1 MSRQVNEL
9 IAEAIRDRDLDMEH
23 LTDPTTKGIT
33 DLLREFLNL
42 VDIAM
47 QIEHCRPE
55 TIEAVLRTMIHA
67 TLPLKAG
74 VAERKRL
81 TARLTE
87 ALRNSRLESPT

>member
-81 TARLTE
+81 ATLLTE
-87 ALRNSRLESPT
+87 ALRNRPLESPT